1 MARNSSPAPF
11 ELFSSSV
18 DKVKLWLKEAISPE
32 ETRSE
37 TEEGPN
43 KMDMFWPLR
52 NNGIVRS
59 LGNKEHSECTTRS
72 SSPPMSC
79 SSARINSRGGF
90 LRTLSLPRH
99 FTSTPSLVKRIS
111 SYKQTLGKRQQLNE
125 FYQRRSCSPSSSPR
139 YSRIEQ
145 KSDKEVPYQ
154 GRIVQGRSS
163 LNVPTGASLRLRIST
178 TNDET
183 IINDASYYQ
192 SHTPSVI
199 DETSKTQSLNNTG
212 NLQKQSD
219 SKEDGTK
226 TQTVGTNT
234 SPFWYRKD
242 SGFEDGPGT
251 LEINKNAPENPGY
264 EHLFRELAEELS
276 AADPYRVIRRLTL
289 SQIHNR
295 SFRKHVSMNA
305 ISNLL
310 TGINADMNHPKIKL
324 SIQYFMSTKEL
335 RVCFSEAKMLDTL
348 SPSDMSAIAYIKIY
362 LKPVKRAQKRS
373 KSIQLAPTIC
383 MNDQIYFTK
392 VEPDDLSECNLVFK
406 IFKKRR
412 YVVSI
417 YFWTKPHLCQPRT
430 YLCKHSIG

>member
-1 MARNSSPAPF
+1 MARNSSPTPF
-11 ELFSSSV
+11 ESFSSSV
-18 DKVKLWLKEAISPE
+18 DKVKSWLKEAISPE

-37 TEEGPN
+37 TEEGPS
-43 KMDMFWPLR
+43 KMDMFGPLR
-52 NNGIVRS
+52 NNGMFRS
-59 LGNKEHSECTTRS
+59 LRNKKHSECTTRS

-79 SSARINSRGGF
+79 SSARSNSGGF

-99 FTSTPSLVKRIS
+99 FTSTPSLVNRIS

-125 FYQRRSCSPSSSPR
+125 FYQRRSCSPS
-139 YSRIEQ
+139 RIEQ

-154 GRIVQGRSS
+154 GRIVQGSSS
-163 LNVPTGASLRLRIST
+163 LNVHTGTLLRLRIST
-178 TNDET
+178 TNDGTIINDET
-183 IINDASYYQ
+183 LINDASYYQ
-192 SHTPSVI
+192 SHTPSAI
-199 DETSKTQSLNNTG
+199 DETTKTQSLNNTG
-212 NLQKQSD
+212 NLQKQID
-219 SKEDGTK
+219 SKADATK

-251 LEINKNAPENPGY
+251 LEINKDAPENPGY
-264 EHLFRELAEELS
+264 DYLFRELAEELT

-289 SQIHNR
+289 SQIHSR
-295 SFRKHVSMNA
+295 SFRKRMSINA

-348 SPSDMSAIAYIKIY
+348 SPSDMSAIAYIKIC
-362 LKPVKRAQKRS
+362 LQPGKRAQKRS
-373 KSIQLAPTIC
+373 NSIQLAPTIC

-392 VEPDDLSECNLVFK
+392 VEPDYLSECNLVFK

-417 YFWTKPHLCQPRT
+417 YFLGQAPLM
-430 YLCKHSIG
+430 LICKHYIG